1 MGLSRIFG
9 ALAQFWRDERG
20 GESVECALATVSIAG
35 VSLGTQRALAAGIND
50 MVATATDHIVSAC
63 DQSLR

>member
-1 MGLSRIFG
+1 MDLSRIIRSLRRF
-9 ALAQFWRDERG
+9 LRNERG
-20 GESVECALATVSIAG
+20 GETVECALATVSIAT

-50 MVATATDHIVSAC
+50 MLATATDQIVAAC